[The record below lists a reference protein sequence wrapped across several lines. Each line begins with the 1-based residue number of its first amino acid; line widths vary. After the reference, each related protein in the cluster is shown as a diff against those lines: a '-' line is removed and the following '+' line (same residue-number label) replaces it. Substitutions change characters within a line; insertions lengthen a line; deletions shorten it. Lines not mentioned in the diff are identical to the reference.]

1 MMIESNLLKRIEEKK
16 RRLDVLRPLDRHHLE
31 LLKKQIE
38 IEYIYNSTSIEGN
51 SLTLNET
58 RLVLE
63 EGITIK
69 GKPLREHFDVI
80 NQKEAMERLEEWVKN
95 KNRAVDEKDVLD
107 LHSITMKGISNEWAG
122 RYKTVPNRVLG
133 SKVKRTPPYMV
144 KEEMQKLIAF
154 INGNPEKLHPVELAA
169 VAHQMLARIHPFL
182 DGNGRCARLLSSM
195 ILMRRGYPPNT
206 IMNKERK
213 KYFDTL
219 EKAHLGDRSAFVN
232 FFAHGVER
240 MLDIYLNALTPGTK
254 ENELIVLSDLAKET
268 PYSQEYLSLMARRG
282 RLSAVKLDGVW
293 HSSRERL
300 KDYEDSRKRKRR
312 KRNAIN

>member
-16 RRLDVLRPLDRHHLE
+16 RKLDSLRPLDRHHLE

>member
-1 MMIESNLLKRIEEKK
+1 MIENNLLKRIEEKK

>member
-1 MMIESNLLKRIEEKK
+1 MIESNLLKRIEEKK